1 MVKNVTHYTQIEYIH
16 EHTHIV
22 SLTHTEDMCAH
33 IQTLKHTRRPDT
45 HQMHQTHIPSN
56 RHTHTHTHTH
66 TQEHKHP
73 RMHTDIYSFVYSFIY
88 SFVHSKTKSKV
99 LLQLDSWAIC
109 MINLCHYAIWIKRF
123 GFLLH

>member
-16 EHTHIV
+16 EHTHVV

-45 HQMHQTHIPSN
+45 HQLHPTHIPPQ

-66 TQEHKHP
+66 TGAQTPTHAHTHTHNVTLLYRNVRHKY
-73 RMHTDIYSFVYSFIY
+73 YSYFFSEEL
-88 SFVHSKTKSKV
+88 SS
-99 LLQLDSWAIC
+99 
-109 MINLCHYAIWIKRF
+109 
-123 GFLLH
+123 